1 MTDNHD
7 ELVTRVDDKHLEY
20 YTNELNPGES
30 IQCPD
35 NKDTKI
41 VKNDDGSISISQN
54 CYSKKCFY

>member
-1 MTDNHD
+1 MDKNHD

-20 YTNELNPGES
+20 DTTKLNPGES

-35 NKDTKI
+35 DKDTKI
-41 VKNDDGSISISQN
+41 IKNEDGTISISKN